1 MSVKQIK
8 VRLYTSS
15 VRIVER
21 YFNDDLESVGLIRM
35 TFAPF
40 SYHIR
45 ADLSLVLASC
55 DTEQIVAGRLTF
67 RFHNGKSER

>member
-21 YFNDDLESVGLIRM
+21 YFDDLESVGLIRM

-45 ADLSLVLASC
+45 AGLSLVSVSC
-55 DTEQIVAGRLTF
+55 DTKQIVVGRLTF
-67 RFHNGKSER
+67 RFHNLKSER